1 MEVSPAVKEEEET
14 VKEQEEE
21 SVQPAADQK
30 DTPMTEKQL
39 SEIAEAL
46 SVLTARSSIMKER
59 DELKSLLEDNLL
71 SEAVSSRDK
80 GRLRKLIIFVSQES
94 KERQEGASPTVAV
107 SKRVRAMIKKIDTQL
122 EKYDERVDSSL
133 NVIKTTPL
141 GQIPVEDLKKAL
153 KEMKHRP
160 AE

>member
-1 MEVSPAVKEEEET
+1 MEVSPAVKEEEA

-71 SEAVSSRDK
+71 SEAVSSSDK

-133 NVIKTTPL
+133 NVIKPH
-141 GQIPVEDLKKAL
+141 PWSNS
-153 KEMKHRP
+153 R
-160 AE
+160 

>member
-1 MEVSPAVKEEEET
+1 MEVSPAVKEEEA

-71 SEAVSSRDK
+71 SEA
-80 GRLRKLIIFVSQES
+80 ES